1 MPYPDFCVIKKTG
14 RTYTESTKKSRRATE
29 KKQPG
34 IKTTHIMNELNI
46 KNKVA
51 VITGG
56 AGFICSEMARALAS
70 KGVRTVIVDINKESA
85 DKVAGDIEN
94 EYKTPSIGLSAN
106 VLDKASLEASKKVIN
121 DKFGNIDILVNGAGG
136 NSPAATTRVEKMVG
150 DENPEDTFF
159 GLKIEGFDRVFDLNF
174 KGTLLPTMVYAA
186 DMVKQ
191 RSGAIVNISS
201 MNSYRPLTK
210 IAAYSAAK
218 AAVNNF
224 TQWLAVHFSKTG
236 VRVNSIAPGFLLGNQ
251 NRFLLI
257 DEKTG
262 EPTPRAR
269 KILNST
275 PMERYG
281 TPDELTGTLL
291 YLVSDL
297 SKFVTGVVIP
307 VDGGFSAY
315 SGV

>member
-1 MPYPDFCVIKKTG
+1 
-14 RTYTESTKKSRRATE
+14 
-29 KKQPG
+29 
-34 IKTTHIMNELNI
+34 MNELNI
-46 KNKVA
+46 KDKIA

-56 AGFICSEMARALAS
+56 AGIICSTLAKGLAS
-70 KGVRTVIVDINKESA
+70 HGVKTVILDHNKDE
-85 DKVAGDIEN
+85 AGRIAKQIEE
-94 EYKTPSIGLSAN
+94 EYNVRSIGVCAS
-106 VLDKASLEASKKVIN
+106 VLDESSLKSALREIHEKL
-121 DKFGNIDILVNGAGG
+121 GTIDILINGAGG
-136 NSPAATTRVEKMVG
+136 NSPAATTVIEKMQG
-150 DENPEDTFF
+150 TEDENLEETFF

-174 KGTLLPTMVYAA
+174 KGTLIPSMIFAA
-186 DMVKQ
+186 DLIKKK
-191 RSGAIVNISS
+191 SGVVINISS

-236 VRVNSIAPGFLLGNQ
+236 VRVNAIAPGFLLTNQ

-257 DEKTG
+257 DETTG
-262 EPTPRAR
+262 SLTKRGK
-269 KILNST
+269 KIINGT
-275 PMERYG
+275 PMERYCL
-281 TPDELTGTLL
+281 PEELTGTLI
-291 YLVSDL
+291 YLVSDM

>member
-1 MPYPDFCVIKKTG
+1 
-14 RTYTESTKKSRRATE
+14 
-29 KKQPG
+29 
-34 IKTTHIMNELNI
+34 MNDLNL
-46 KNKVA
+46 KDKVA

-56 AGFICSEMARALAS
+56 AGIICSSMAKSLAAQ
-70 KGVRTVIVDINKESA
+70 GVKTVILDLNKEA
-85 DKVAGDIEN
+85 AVEVAKEIEK
-94 EYKTPSIGLSAN
+94 EFKTPSMGVSAS
-106 VLDKASLEASKKVIN
+106 VLDKASLEAAKKDIH
-121 DKFGNIDILVNGAGG
+121 DKFGTIDILVNGAGG
-136 NSPAATTRVEKMVG
+136 NSPAATTKVEKMEG
-150 DENPEDTFF
+150 TETENPEDTFF
-159 GLKIEGFDRVFDLNF
+159 GLQIEGFDKVFDLNF
-174 KGTLLPTMVYAA
+174 KGTLIPSMVFAT
-186 DMVKQ
+186 DMVKKK
-191 RSGAIVNISS
+191 SGVIINISS

-236 VRVNSIAPGFLLGNQ
+236 VRVNAIAPGFLLTNQ

-262 EPTPRAR
+262 GLTAR
-269 KILNST
+269 GKKIINGT
-275 PMERYG
+275 PMERYCI
-281 TPDELTGTLL
+281 PEELTGTLI